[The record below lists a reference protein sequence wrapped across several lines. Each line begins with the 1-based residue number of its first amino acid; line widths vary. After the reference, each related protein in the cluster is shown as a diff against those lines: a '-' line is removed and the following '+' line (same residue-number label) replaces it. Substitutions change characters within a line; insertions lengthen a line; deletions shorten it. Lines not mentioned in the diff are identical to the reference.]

1 MKKRF
6 YITLWI
12 VMFIPYYISALNT
25 AHEGNILSLRGDFD
39 NCEIS
44 NETRGELQSCSVS
57 IPNYATTAEPG
68 KAELPI
74 FSKLVSL
81 PSTGNYALSNLSYD
95 YYEQTLEH
103 SIQYFGREDGIERDE
118 DFYLGDEWYPKEI
131 VSISSPV
138 IMRGYR
144 FSQVS
149 IVAVQYNPAR
159 QVIRFL
165 KDIDVEFTLDYNIT
179 ENPLIDSKSRP
190 SSSFSKIASEHIW
203 GVEKNN
209 IHDTGNYLI
218 IAPDACM
225 SILHPLAEW
234 KRKLGHEVV
243 LTPLSEIG
251 TSPDNYDIK
260 DYIQNAYDN
269 WEIPPEFVLLVGDV
283 TGSFVISSFYVEGYA
298 AQWDVS
304 DHPYTLLEGDD
315 YFPDI
320 FIGRFP
326 IQSLMECA
334 TVVSKIIHYE
344 GIFTEGDW
352 YDSAL
357 MISGILSYTS
367 AKPEMYTQYITKMN
381 VRDKLLDFG
390 FDNVDTF
397 TYPYNVGTQQLITM
411 IDGGYSLINF
421 RGFGYYYYWDNG
433 ELILESDDISYL
445 NNGYMLPMV
454 TSMTCGGGDFAAEG
468 TYRCFGEAWL
478 TLGTSSTPN
487 GAIGF
492 IGPSEPDT
500 KTRWNN
506 CNDMGIYQGI
516 TQEGLYRCGE
526 MMLRGKMELYNNY
539 PHNHAWGGSED
550 SDQFYFY
557 VYNLLGDPGLQ
568 VWTDTPK
575 SISLICNDSIPCNQN
590 YIVANVDVENNCSDF
605 MVALT
610 IGDSLIT
617 KGITDADGSVTL
629 NTDFSPGTY
638 EITASKYG
646 YLPKTNDLTV
656 YSDELLEIT
665 DYTFLDDPIS
675 GNIVQYEFTLYNPA
689 SYAVDDIT
697 ILISS
702 VDSVI
707 TVITD
712 SIYITS
718 IQSHEDHVCQNLFF
732 EINGKWLDGHI
743 SGIVALMHSS
753 LGDQSFKI
761 PVEISSPELILSH
774 FVVQNNDCCLIQG
787 QEDNVFIEL
796 TNTGSTYTDFIH
808 TVLTC
813 TNDKATVSQNQ
824 SYYTTITSNGTGV
837 NALPFSILPHQIL
850 TGESVHFEM
859 QIIKNDSLIQRLQ
872 FSIPVGVISESS
884 PTFSQYGYY
893 AIESSDIGNFNAPV
907 YDWIELDPSLGGEG
921 TLIEGVYITVDGY
934 ITNIDLPFD
943 VVYFG
948 RFYDEI
954 TVCSEGWLSMREDI
968 VYHRN
973 KTIPSGCG
981 PAAMIAPFWD
991 DLQDGN
997 IYKWF
1002 DESNH
1007 RFIIEWLDF
1016 ANAYDPTHK
1025 ETFEVILYDPEYYP
1039 TSNGNVE
1046 TLFQYK
1052 SVSNVDQNDNY
1063 ATVGIENF
1071 TQTDGVLLTY
1081 SNIYAPTA
1089 HVLQD
1094 ETAILF
1100 TVHES
1105 SEIPL
1110 LQATPCSLSYTLPQD
1125 TTITDCIILI
1135 NTSTTDLSYSISTS
1149 HYTDKG
1155 QTGGGKN
1162 IENDFIISSSAYY
1175 NTNMPT
1181 DIYCYLYHSSPDA
1194 ESVYGVKMDF
1204 PDGVYVN
1211 DATNIR
1217 TLTYN
1222 GQMGYGVEV
1231 LWGYEQGL
1239 ALNILGIHSY
1249 TINVTVEDTVTGPI
1263 TIDWYIEGDGSG
1275 APPHSTEGSI
1285 TLEPSTNKY
1294 LWIEYPN
1301 GGETWVYSMVDT
1313 IRWSTYGSIDA
1324 VSIFLKTQIDG
1335 NWELITENI
1344 PNINEFAC
1352 EIFGDVS
1359 NFCKINIRDA
1369 NGYASDSSDDYFSI
1383 NIFDITHPEDGD
1395 EIKYN
1400 TLDTLTW
1407 DYYGI
1412 YDEIILEIS
1421 RDGGYN
1427 WNVVDES
1434 IPNSGEYEYIVSG
1447 PPSNWCVYKITS
1459 SDLSVSNYSHG
1470 NFKIVDPSV
1479 FWLSLGTHS
1488 GTLSGGESTNIYFDA
1503 STEGLGSGS
1512 YEAFLCIK
1520 SFIGQKIN
1528 IPVTLE
1534 VTCSIEE
1541 QEENAKELSSHPNP
1555 FSLTTT
1561 ISYFLKEYTY
1571 EKVCIM
1577 IYNVKGQLIQELKD
1591 VSHEMGLNEVEWDGN
1606 DFMGKRVS
1614 SGLYFYQIKCG
1625 NKTIWT
1631 NKCLFLGE

>member
-6 YITLWI
+6 YITVWI
-12 VMFIPYYISALNT
+12 FLFIPYYISALNT
-25 AHEGNILSLRGDFD
+25 TLETNNLFINGNFE

-44 NETRGELQSCSVS
+44 NEKRGEQHCSTLK
-57 IPNYATTAEPG
+57 IAEYATTAEPG
-68 KAELPI
+68 KAELPVY
-74 FSKLVSL
+74 SQLVSL
-81 PSTGNYALSNLSYD
+81 PSKGNYVLTNLKYD
-95 YYEQTLEH
+95 YDEKILDYPVQ
-103 SIQYFGREDGIERDE
+103 QFGWEDGNEKDNN
-118 DFYLGDEWYPKEI
+118 FYQKDEWYPKEI
-131 VSISSPV
+131 ITIGSPV

-144 FSQVS
+144 FFQVS
-149 IVAVQYNPAR
+149 IAAVQYNPAKNL
-159 QVIRFL
+159 IRVL
-165 KDIDVEFTLDYNIT
+165 KDIDTEFTLDCKQN
-179 ENPLIDSKSRP
+179 ENPLINAKSRP
-190 SSSFSKIASEHIW
+190 SSSFSKIASEYIT
-203 GVEKNN
+203 GVEKND
-209 IHDTGNYLI
+209 IQETGSYLI
-218 IAPDACM
+218 IAPDACI
-225 SILHPLAEW
+225 STLEYLAEW

-251 TSPDNYDIK
+251 DSPSAYEIK
-260 DYIQNAYDN
+260 FYIQDAYDN
-269 WEIPPEFVLLVGDV
+269 WDISPEFVLLVGDV
-283 TGSFVISSFYVEGYA
+283 TGNFIIPSFYVEGYA

-344 GIFTEGDW
+344 GVFTDGDW

-357 MISGILSYTS
+357 MISGILAEEKSRDG
-367 AKPEMYTQYITKMN
+367 MYSQYITKMN

-397 TYPYNVGTQQLITM
+397 TYPYNIGTQQLITM
-411 IDGGYSLINF
+411 IDGGYSFVNF
-421 RGFGYYYYWDNG
+421 RGYGYYYYWDNG

-454 TSMTCGGGDFAAEG
+454 TSITCGGGNFAAEG

-478 TLGTSSTPN
+478 VAGTTTAPK
-487 GAIGF
+487 GAISF

-500 KTRWNN
+500 KTPWNN

-526 MMLRGKMELYNNY
+526 MLLRGKMELYNNY

-557 VYNLLGDPGLQ
+557 VYNLIGDPGLQ

-575 SISLICNDSIPCNQN
+575 NITLVCDDSIPDNQN
-590 YIVANVDVENNCSDF
+590 YIIADIDVDDDCSNF
-605 MVALT
+605 IVALT
-610 IGDSLIT
+610 KDDSLIT
-617 KGITDADGSVTL
+617 KGITDANGSVTL

-656 YSDELLEIT
+656 YSDELLELININ
-665 DYTFLDDPIS
+665 FLDDPLS
-675 GNIVQYEFTLYNPA
+675 GNTVEYEFTLYNPA
-689 SYAVDDIT
+689 ADSAENISVQIVTNNAELT
-697 ILISS
+697 I
-702 VDSVI
+702 
-707 TVITD
+707 ITD
-712 SIYITS
+712 SIFVPL
-718 IQSHEDHVCQNLFF
+718 IQSESYHTIQDLSFK
-732 EINGKWLDGHI
+732 IDDKWLDGKE
-743 SGIVALMHSS
+743 ADMHVQVNYN
-753 LGDQSFKI
+753 LGEQTFMI
-761 PVEISSPELILSH
+761 PVEIHSPELVLSH
-774 FVVQNNDCCLIQG
+774 FVVQNNECCLIQG

-796 TNTGSTYTDFIH
+796 TNTGSTETDFIH
-808 TVLTC
+808 AVLTC
-813 TNDKATVSQNQ
+813 TNDKATVSQAQ
-824 SYYTTITSNGTGV
+824 SYYTTIASNGTGV
-837 NALPFSILPHQIL
+837 NALPFCVLPHQIL
-850 TGESVHFEM
+850 TGESALFEM
-859 QIIKNDSLIQRLQ
+859 QILKDDSLVQNLQ

-907 YDWIELDPSLGGEG
+907 FDWIELDPSMGGEG
-921 TLIEGVYITVDGY
+921 TLIEGVYITADGY

-943 VVYFG
+943 VVFFG

-954 TVCSEGWLSMREDI
+954 TICSEGWLSMREDL

-997 IYKWF
+997 IFIWF
-1002 DESNH
+1002 DDSNH
-1007 RFIIEWLDF
+1007 TFIIEWLDF
-1016 ANAYDPTHK
+1016 ANAYDPTQK
-1025 ETFEVILYDPEYYP
+1025 ETFEVSLFDPEYYP
-1039 TSNGNVE
+1039 TSNENVE
-1046 TLFQYK
+1046 ILFQYK

-1105 SEIPL
+1105 PEIPL
-1110 LQATPCSLSYTLPQD
+1110 LEATPCSLSYKLPQD
-1125 TTITDCIILI
+1125 TTITDCIILT

-1149 HYTDKG
+1149 HYTGKE
-1155 QTGGGKN
+1155 QAGGGKN
-1162 IENDFIISSSAYY
+1162 IENDFIISSSTFY
-1175 NTNMPT
+1175 NTNIPT

-1194 ESVYGVKMDF
+1194 EPVYGVKMDF

-1222 GQMGYGVEV
+1222 GQTGYGVEA

-1239 ALNILGIHSY
+1239 PLNILGIHPY
-1249 TINVTVEDTVTGPI
+1249 GINVTVEDTVTGPI

-1275 APPHSTEGSI
+1275 EPPHSTEGSI

-1301 GGETWVYSMVDT
+1301 GGETWVYSTVDT
-1313 IRWSTYGSIDA
+1313 IRWSTYGSIDG
-1324 VSIFLKTQIDG
+1324 VSIFLKTQING
-1335 NWELITENI
+1335 NWELIAENI
-1344 PNINEFAC
+1344 PNTNEYAC

-1369 NGYASDSSDDYFSI
+1369 DGYASDSSDDYFSI
-1383 NIFDITHPEDGD
+1383 NIFDITHPVDGD

-1407 DYYGI
+1407 NYYGI

-1427 WNVVDES
+1427 WDVVDES
-1434 IPNSGEYEYIVSG
+1434 VPNTGEYEYSVAG

-1459 SDLSVSNYSHG
+1459 SDLSVSNCSKG

-1479 FWLSLGTHS
+1479 YWLSLGTHS

-1503 STEGLGSGS
+1503 STEGLESGS

-1520 SFIGQKIN
+1520 SGIGQKIN
-1528 IPVTLE
+1528 IPITLE
-1534 VTCSIEE
+1534 VTYSTEE
-1541 QEENAKELSSHPNP
+1541 HEENAKKLSSHPNP
-1555 FSLTTT
+1555 FAYSTT
-1561 ISYFLKEYTY
+1561 ISFYLQEINH
-1571 EKVCIM
+1571 EKTQII
-1577 IYNVKGQLIQELKD
+1577 IYNIKGQLVREIEAFNCNK
-1591 VSHEMGLNEVEWDGN
+1591 GLNEIEWDGK
-1606 DFMGKRVS
+1606 DYMGNNVS
-1614 SGLYFYQIKCG
+1614 SGLYFYQVKAG
-1625 NKTIWT
+1625 NEIIGT
-1631 NKCLFLGE
+1631 NKCLLIGD